1 MNNKAE
7 ISTSQYCLDIFGVFS
22 DIYELT
28 SLLEFADITHYICNN
43 NIVFIRASI
52 GYVIV
57 NFDLNGQYSGHRYI
71 IGMLTG
77 PIADSSNAKYIG
89 VSLRVGKY
97 YSAFHYANI
106 VDAIHNQ
113 IKLYSNKKKG

>member
-1 MNNKAE
+1 MDNKVV
-7 ISTSQYCLDIFGVFS
+7 STPNQYCVDVFGIFS

-43 NIVFIRASI
+43 NIVFIKASI

-57 NFDLNGQYSGHRYI
+57 NFDLNGQYSGHKYI

-77 PIADSSNAKYIG
+77 PITDSNAKYIG
-89 VSLRVGKY
+89 VSLKVGKY

-113 IKLYSNKKKG
+113 IKFYSNKKKG